1 MLSPGAL
8 CWLRPDTGQ
17 EGLCDRPPPE
27 RGRGAS
33 TAALLVPGA
42 GRGFECPGAQW
53 AHTTASGKRQPSRG
67 RRSLPG
73 RVCWDSAPP
82 PAPGLPSGDPGRPC
96 EAPRRCLQATVFEPH
111 PVLVMLC
118 PPLPP
123 PQKLE
128 NIEFLFYFCLR
139 MLSHLG
145 PGGWCESRGVC
156 KGSWAALVAR
166 CSLSSSVGG
175 GLEPWAV
182 QVPGCIR
189 ICEQQGCQLP
199 AASSEPGDGWAGLRH
214 PLSVVGPTVSAC
226 LSLYVP
232 AWCWRP
238 F

>member
-1 MLSPGAL
+1 MTGHRQKGDAEPLQPLFSCREQAGGSNARGHSGPT
-8 CWLRPDTGQ
+8 RPRQGSAS
-17 EGLCDRPPPE
+17 PPE
-27 RGRGAS
+27 GVGLS
-33 TAALLVPGA
+33 LDVCA
-42 GRGFECPGAQW
+42 GTQ
-53 AHTTASGKRQPSRG
+53 
-67 RRSLPG
+67 L
-73 RVCWDSAPP
+73 PP

-145 PGGWCESRGVC
+145 AGGWCESRGVC

-199 AASSEPGDGWAGLRH
+199 AVSQGTAGQV
-214 PLSVVGPTVSAC
+214 SVIRF
-226 LSLYVP
+226 L
-232 AWCWRP
+232 
-238 F
+238 